1 LLSLTTILSVESDNT
16 QQLHMLL
23 VFKRGLTSGQHY
35 LDNSNISLT
44 VN

>member
-1 LLSLTTILSVESDNT
+1 LLSLTTSLSVESDNA
-16 QQLHMLL
+16 QQLLLLL
-23 VFKRGLTSGQHY
+23 VLKRELTSGVHY